1 VAVVDLSG
9 AHLSI
14 SPNTA
19 VLVGSATTFTCHTG
33 SSKIRFIYKVNITDS
48 DKVQICREEYDDKF
62 IERCNKA
69 TTADGTHTLT
79 INDVRLSDA
88 GFYSCG
94 DPFESSVVT
103 AHLLVLGKRYDH
115 I

>member
-9 AHLSI
+9 AQLSI

-48 DKVQICREEYDDKF
+48 DKVKICREEYDDKF
-62 IERCNKA
+62 IERCKQGN
-69 TTADGTHTLT
+69 
-79 INDVRLSDA
+79 
-88 GFYSCG
+88 YC
-94 DPFESSVVT
+94 
-103 AHLLVLGKRYDH
+103 
-115 I
+115 